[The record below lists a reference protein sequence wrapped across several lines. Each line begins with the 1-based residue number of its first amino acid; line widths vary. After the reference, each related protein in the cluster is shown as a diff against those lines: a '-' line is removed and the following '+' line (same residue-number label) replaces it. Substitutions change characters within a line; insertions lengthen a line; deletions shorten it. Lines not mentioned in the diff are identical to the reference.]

1 MDEGVLDMKRT
12 IVMAACVCIVCGSIA
27 YAQTDASAASPAPKF
42 EMSFWTTV
50 RAAGWVGVI
59 ILLESMAAVA
69 LIIEH
74 FIVIRREHFVADDL
88 ATAIQTSLEANK
100 IGDASTLC
108 EQSNAFLAKVV
119 HAGLARV
126 GSLMGF
132 YDIQTAMQEAG
143 ERELSRLYR
152 RLDYLSFIASTAPM
166 LGLLGTVTGMI
177 HSFTVIAATEG
188 TARPSQLA
196 GGISEALVTTCMGL
210 IVAIPVMFFISL
222 FRNRIDDYVA
232 QAESKVDGLMARFRG
247 VDGV

>member
-1 MDEGVLDMKRT
+1 MKR
-12 IVMAACVCIVCGSIA
+12 VFFMSACVGVILASTTM
-27 YAQTDASAASPAPKF
+27 AQTDTTSTAVAPPF
-42 EMSFWTTV
+42 QMTFWRTV
-50 RAAGWVGVI
+50 SAAGWVGLVI
-59 ILLESMAAVA
+59 LIESIAAVA

-74 FIVIRREHFVADDL
+74 FIVIRREHFVADEL
-88 ATAIQTSLEANK
+88 ASAIHVSLEKNNVNEARV
-100 IGDASTLC
+100 LC
-108 EQSNAFLAKVV
+108 DQSKTFLAKVV
-119 HAGLARV
+119 HAGLGRV

-143 ERELSRLYR
+143 ERELSRFYR

-177 HSFTVIAATEG
+177 HSFTIIAATEG

-210 IVAIPVMFFISL
+210 VVAIPVMFFVSL

-232 QAESKVDGLMARFRG
+232 ETESTVDGLMGRFRNA
-247 VDGV
+247 DAA